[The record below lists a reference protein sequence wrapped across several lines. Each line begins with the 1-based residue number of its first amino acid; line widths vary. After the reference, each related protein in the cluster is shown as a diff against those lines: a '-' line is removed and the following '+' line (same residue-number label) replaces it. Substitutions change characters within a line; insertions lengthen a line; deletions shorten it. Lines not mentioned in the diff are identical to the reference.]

1 MAKEELR
8 GGGSEF
14 CSPDTNGERATER
27 VGCVERKRI
36 VRADGGKMARK
47 ERGRNEMPR
56 AIGKFRGHAKMIR
69 PRRSVCAKVRRR

>member
-1 MAKEELR
+1 MVVPSSVHPTRMVKERRHRGLR
-8 GGGSEF
+8 MWSEKKKQ
-14 CSPDTNGERATER
+14 EA
-27 VGCVERKRI
+27 
-36 VRADGGKMARK
+36 RADGAKMARK